1 MPLQMQQN
9 AGVAVVGTLGL
20 GAWPRTRW
28 PRRQRSRR
36 RPSVAGEKM
45 EPLKLRALTRALTLV
60 KGVDAGLNKIGGRD
74 PLRHRRSRA
83 SPLRRVYDRGSC
95 ACTRLC
101 PE

>member
-1 MPLQMQQN
+1 MY
-9 AGVAVVGTLGL
+9 VVDIT
-20 GAWPRTRW
+20 T
-28 PRRQRSRR
+28 SRLAHTE
-36 RPSVAGEKM
+36 SHS
-45 EPLKLRALTRALTLV
+45 LKLE
-60 KGVDAGLNKIGGRD
+60 GVDAELTEIGGRD